1 MKLLK
6 PIPQIPIRS
15 ALLKRPLA
23 LTTSLAMTLVLG
35 VIMAGCSSPRTKPAP
50 VTDRNAASVTSMANE
65 PTPSGYYRVKRGDTL
80 LRISLDHGQSY
91 KDIALWNNL
100 SDPNQIEVDQL
111 LLIKSPTASKS
122 ASVASTASKKLPAG
136 ESVVGSAGVAKAAVA
151 KGDGSKADAM
161 KNDTMKSDA
170 SSSPVAE
177 PGIRLSWPAQGKVVE
192 EFSEGKNKGIDIAG
206 KLGEPVQAS
215 ADGKVVYAGNSLRG
229 YGNLV
234 IVKHDNTYLT
244 AYAYNKSL
252 LVKEGDSVRKGQK
265 IAEMGDTDTNA
276 VKLHFEVRVN
286 GKPVN
291 PMQFLQ

>member
-1 MKLLK
+1 MKRLTVK
-6 PIPQIPIRS
+6 PLFS
-15 ALLKRPLA
+15 VDLKRALA
-23 LTTSLAMTLVLG
+23 LTAPLAITLAVGLTL
-35 VIMAGCSSPRTKPAP
+35 AGCSTPRTKPAP
-50 VTDRNAASVTSMANE
+50 INDRNASNASSMANE
-65 PTPSGYYRVKRGDTL
+65 PTPPGYYRVKRGDTL

-111 LLIKSPTASKS
+111 LIIKSPTASKS
-122 ASVASTASKKLPAG
+122 ASAASAASKKSPVGENVVAG
-136 ESVVGSAGVAKAAVA
+136 AGAAKAAA
-151 KGDGSKADAM
+151 LKS
-161 KNDTMKSDA
+161 DTTKTEAIKTDPLKSDA

-206 KLGEPVQAS
+206 KLGEPVQAA